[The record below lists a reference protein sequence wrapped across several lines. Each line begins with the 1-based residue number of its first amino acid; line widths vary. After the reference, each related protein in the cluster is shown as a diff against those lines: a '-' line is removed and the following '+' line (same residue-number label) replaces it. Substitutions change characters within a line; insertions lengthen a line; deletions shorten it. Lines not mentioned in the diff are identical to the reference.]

1 MKQQPKIRLPK
12 NALSKI
18 NIGQSFA
25 EYDLIRT
32 KPEAFVKTPAINT
45 ALDSSHSKCFFV
57 GRRGTGKTAI
67 TYYLVSTQKTAVQLI
82 PKIFDI
88 IRLPRN
94 LSDFKDTRQRPFKTL
109 VHCFQ
114 RALQDEV
121 VSLWIKH
128 NHFKFND
135 NTPILNRERNLIENF
150 DFDMRMMK
158 LVEDTFD
165 ALNKP
170 NEKEWLR
177 QINRIKEIAREMNES
192 RESAAW
198 DFKLLIDRIDESW
211 NGSDEAVI
219 LLMALMH
226 ACVQT
231 IASFP
236 SVRPLLFLRE
246 NIFERIRQI
255 DNEFARLET
264 AVVSLDWS
272 REQLLELIEKRLN
285 LPFNSKLQLGGTTW
299 DYFFESVSSQSSRS
313 TVFDYCQD
321 RPRDVLI
328 YCCFAIDS
336 AKAHKHEIVK
346 IEDIQEARRRFSDSR
361 LKDLGDEYAENY
373 PQIQLVL
380 NRFYGLGKD
389 FTVSGIEAF
398 IKKLIVDKEVQQ
410 YCATWIYK
418 YTTRDLF
425 IVLLYNIG
433 FIGIKD
439 KENILFRSLGSKSST
454 PPPINETTQVV
465 IHPSYVDALN
475 LRDIVIRTLDD
486 ATPLQKAGILTE
498 LPDETTLS
506 GYQERLRQIQD
517 DLKTLP
523 VGKGSASKYEEIV
536 GEIIKLCFFRYLT
549 NVQPKERDIDG
560 CVVRDWIAAN
570 RANNGFWE
578 MVRQRYQATQVVWEC
593 KNYVDLSADD
603 FHQASYYMTKEI
615 GRFVVITF
623 RGEETKKQYYQ
634 HIKRVANEKEGG
646 IILLLNERDLNVFL
660 RQAINGKVKEDHID
674 DIYDRIVREIS

>member
-1 MKQQPKIRLPK
+1 MKQPKIRLAK
-12 NALSKI
+12 GALSKI

-25 EYDLIRT
+25 EYDLIRN
-32 KPEAFVKTPAINT
+32 KPDAFVKTPAINA

-67 TYYLVSTQKTAVQLI
+67 TYYLVSTQKTAVQLF
-82 PKIFDI
+82 PQIFDI

-94 LSDFKDTRQRPFKTL
+94 LSEFKDTRQRPFKTL
-109 VHCFQ
+109 VYCFQ

-121 VSLWIKH
+121 VAQWIKH
-128 NHFKFND
+128 NLFEFN
-135 NTPILNRERNLIENF
+135 NKKLILNRERNLIEDF

-158 LVEDTFD
+158 LVDDTFD
-165 ALNKP
+165 ALNKL

-177 QINRIKEIAREMNES
+177 QINRVREISKEMNEL

-219 LLMALMH
+219 MLMALMH

-231 IASFP
+231 IAMFP
-236 SVRPLLFLRE
+236 PVRPLLFLRE
-246 NIFERIRQI
+246 NIFERVRQI

-272 REQLLELIEKRLN
+272 KEQLLELIERRLN
-285 LPFNSKLQLGGTTW
+285 LPFTSKLPLGGSTW
-299 DYFFESVSSQSSRS
+299 DYFFESVSGQSSRS
-313 TVFDYCQD
+313 IVFDYCQD
-321 RPRDVLI
+321 RPRDVLT
-328 YCCFAIDS
+328 YCGFSIDS
-336 AKAHKHEIVK
+336 AKAHMHEIVK

-380 NRFYGLGKD
+380 NRFYGLGKE

-398 IKKLIVDKEVQQ
+398 IKKLLTDKEVQL

-425 IVLLYNIG
+425 IELLYNIG
-433 FIGIKD
+433 FIGIRD
-439 KENILFRSLGSKSST
+439 KESIIFRSLGPKSST
-454 PPPINETTQVV
+454 PPPINETTQIV

-475 LRDIVIRTLDD
+475 LRDSVIRTLDD
-486 ATPLQKAGILTE
+486 ATPLQKTGILTE

-506 GYQERLRQIQD
+506 GYQERLRQIQE

-523 VGKGSASKYEEIV
+523 VGKGNAGKYEEIV
-536 GEIIKLCFFRYLT
+536 GEIIKLCFFRTLT
-549 NVQPKERDIDG
+549 NIQPKERDVDG
-560 CVVRDWIAAN
+560 CVIRDWIAAN

-578 MVRQRYQATQVVWEC
+578 MVRQRYHATQIVWEC
-593 KNYVDLSADD
+593 KNYVDLSATD

-615 GRFVVITF
+615 GHFVVITF

-634 HIKRVANEKEGG
+634 HIKRVAKEKEGG

-660 RQAINGKVKEDHID
+660 RQAINGKVKEDHIN